1 MIRQTVRP
9 RQETW
14 ADHDMGGLF
23 GMEKII
29 TAIGTTDEDAAHL
42 RLLMRKAAPDLA
54 KVWRWGSEVG
64 ADLVVVDPGDFAG
77 QMARARAHVSGIR
90 VAVVCNADADAD
102 SDLAFTR
109 PFKLANVVDVLNRVT
124 QAVEP
129 TAVIAPQ
136 RQDFYYED
144 VSEGSDVGPPVASHV
159 RDEVAPGLDEM
170 IRGNPLVDPFANAR
184 PPIGADQSV
193 TIDAGDGPTRRSE
206 ARLER
211 DPQRPADEP
220 APLRRYAPVQK
231 RVSPEDLTL
240 RPLREFLAGD
250 LLGGPAQL
258 ALPGEAVLVLDPKS
272 QVFHCEARLSALE
285 PYCRESSRR
294 SDWQALTS
302 TEIAQ
307 VRAAHPAQPYNKLQ
321 WMEALLRSGGRLA
334 SHLDPGGTYKVQ
346 RWLDI
351 LRDYPRQARISTT
364 MMQPLRL
371 HEIVAASG
379 ADMSEVFDVVNAYD
393 AIGWLEWKPRAPRH
407 GESPSDGGLGGFVQ
421 RLRKPFGGRS

>member
-1 MIRQTVRP
+1 
-9 RQETW
+9 
-14 ADHDMGGLF
+14 
-23 GMEKII
+23 MEKII
-29 TAIGTTDEDAAHL
+29 TAVGTTDEDAAHL

-54 KVWRWGSEVG
+54 KAWRWGSEVG

-77 QMARARAHVSGIR
+77 QMARARAQVSGIR
-90 VAVVCNADADAD
+90 VAVICNPGAEVD

-109 PFKLANVVDVLNRVT
+109 PLKLANVVDVLNRVT
-124 QAVEP
+124 QAADSA
-129 TAVIAPQ
+129 AVVAPQ
-136 RQDFYYED
+136 RQDFYFED
-144 VSEGSDVGPPVASHV
+144 VSDDGVAEMPAAAFPVG
-159 RDEVAPGLDEM
+159 EVAPGLDEM

-184 PPIGADQSV
+184 PPIGADDTV
-193 TIDAGDGPTRRSE
+193 TIDAGEGPTRRSA
-206 ARLER
+206 ARIER

-220 APLRRYAPVQK
+220 PPQRRYAPVQK
-231 RVSPEDLTL
+231 RASPEDLTL
-240 RPLREFLAGD
+240 RPLRDFLAGD

-258 ALPGEAVLVLDPKS
+258 ALPGEAVLVLDPKDR
-272 QVFHCEARLSALE
+272 VFHSEARLSALE
-285 PYCRESSRR
+285 PYCREQSRR
-294 SDWQALTS
+294 SDWHALTS

-307 VRAAHPAQPYNKLQ
+307 VRAQHPAQPYNKLQ
-321 WMEALLRSGGRLA
+321 WLEVLLRSKGRLA
-334 SHLDPGGTYKVQ
+334 SHLDPGGTYQLQ

-393 AIGWLEWKPRAPRH
+393 AIGWLEWTPRPPRH
-407 GESPSDGGLGGFVQ
+407 GGPATDGGLSGLVQ

>member
-1 MIRQTVRP
+1 MAIR
-9 RQETW
+9 
-14 ADHDMGGLF
+14 A
-23 GMEKII
+23 MEKII
-29 TAIGTTDEDAAHL
+29 TAIGTSDEDAAHL
-42 RLLMRKAAPDLA
+42 RLLMRKGAPDLA

-77 QMARARAHVSGIR
+77 QMARARAQVSGIR
-90 VAVVCNADADAD
+90 VAVICNAGADVD
-102 SDLAFTR
+102 GDLAFTR
-109 PFKLANVVDVLNRVT
+109 PFKLANVIDVLNRVT

-129 TAVIAPQ
+129 AAVIAPQ

-144 VSEGSDVGPPVASHV
+144 VHDGGDADAAPAPRVGSDVAQ
-159 RDEVAPGLDEM
+159 GLDEM

-184 PPIGADQSV
+184 PPIGADESV

-206 ARLER
+206 ARIER
-211 DPQRPADEP
+211 DPQRPNDEP
-220 APLRRYAPVQK
+220 APVRRYAPVQK
-231 RVSPEDLTL
+231 RASPEDLTL
-240 RPLREFLAGD
+240 RPLRDFLAGD

-258 ALPGEAVLVLDPKS
+258 ALPGAAVLVLDPKS
-272 QVFHCEARLSALE
+272 QVFHCEARLAALE

-307 VRAAHPAQPYNKLQ
+307 VRAAHPAQPYHKLQ
-321 WMEALLRSGGRLA
+321 WLDAFLRSGGRLA
-334 SHLDPGGTYKVQ
+334 SHLDPGGTYKLQ

-379 ADMSEVFDVVNAYD
+379 AEMSEVFDVVNAYD

-407 GESPSDGGLGGFVQ
+407 GEVAPDGGLSGLVQ